1 MKLHDIEDG
10 ESRIIACRY
19 GMEGGTLAVEKLL
32 ELGRP
37 FTALVVGEDSAAIGA
52 MKELK
57 RRGIKVPE
65 DVAIEGYDNSPDTVV
80 CEPELTT
87 VDIKTEV
94 MGTLCARTLQDL
106 LENRGVSTSLAIQPE
121 IIVRNST

>member
-1 MKLHDIEDG
+1 M
-10 ESRIIACRY
+10 
-19 GMEGGTLAVEKLL
+19 EKLL

-65 DVAIEGYDNSPDTVV
+65 DVAIVGYDNSPDTVV